1 MLQSAEIMR
10 FGRTFGRRSGAR
22 SSSRG
27 ASPEGAMRCA
37 GLNATHLGVNRPM
50 SDARHPNL
58 TR

>member
-37 GLNATHLGVNRPM
+37 GL
-50 SDARHPNL
+50 
-58 TR
+58 